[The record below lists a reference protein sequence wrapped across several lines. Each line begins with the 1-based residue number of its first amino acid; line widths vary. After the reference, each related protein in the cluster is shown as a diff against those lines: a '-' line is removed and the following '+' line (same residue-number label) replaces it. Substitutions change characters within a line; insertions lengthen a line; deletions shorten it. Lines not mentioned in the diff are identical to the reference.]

1 MINNARLCNYAFTRD
16 HAEKAFLVPLP
27 FFHSFAATFGCI
39 SAVAADFTMISPSM
53 RYNIDELVG
62 AIRQH
67 SASHMIATP
76 TVVID
81 LKDYIQRKGV
91 SLPSLRCV
99 ISGGASM
106 PIETAKQFLRTV
118 PSVSDFRIG
127 YGATELGPAS
137 TLCKG
142 WHSFER
148 RTQTIGTAC
157 DFVELKVV
165 SPATKE
171 TVKLGVTGEL
181 CSRGYNTMIGYWK
194 DPVKTKEAIDGAGW
208 YSTGDL
214 ATMDEEGYLRIVG
227 RSKEMIIVGGENV
240 YPREIEELL
249 HTHPGILD
257 AYVSWDTYC
266 GIRFFTILKLVT
278 LF

>member
-16 HAEKAFLVPLP
+16 HKEKAFLVPLP
-27 FFHSFAATFGCI
+27 FFHSFAATFGNI
-39 SAVAADFTMISPSM
+39 SSVAADFKMISPSM
-53 RYNIDELVG
+53 KYNIDELVA
-62 AIRQH
+62 AIQKH
-67 SASHMIATP
+67 KASHMIATP
-76 TVVID
+76 TLVID
-81 LKDYIQRKGV
+81 LKDYIHRKKTTV
-91 SLPSLRCV
+91 PSLRCV

-106 PIETAKQFLRTV
+106 PVETAKQFLETV
-118 PSVSDFRIG
+118 PNVTDFRIG

-137 TLCKG
+137 TLSKG
-142 WHSFER
+142 WHTFENR
-148 RTQTIGTAC
+148 IQTIGTAC

-165 SPATKE
+165 NPATKE
-171 TVKLGVTGEL
+171 TVKLGETGEI

-214 ATMDEEGYLRIVG
+214 GTMDKEGYLRIVG

-257 AYVSWDTYC
+257 AYVS
-266 GIRFFTILKLVT
+266 KNLVYFVVFKT
-278 LF
+278 VLNF